1 MILSINTA
9 AVSVGTMQYR
19 SGELSTPLK
28 ILLVA
33 IAAVAV
39 VLMIVS
45 MQDSLIGTAEG
56 ALGSFITGTLNG

>member
-1 MILSINTA
+1 MILSVKTA

-33 IAAVAV
+33 IAAVV
-39 VLMIVS
+39 VLLMIVS